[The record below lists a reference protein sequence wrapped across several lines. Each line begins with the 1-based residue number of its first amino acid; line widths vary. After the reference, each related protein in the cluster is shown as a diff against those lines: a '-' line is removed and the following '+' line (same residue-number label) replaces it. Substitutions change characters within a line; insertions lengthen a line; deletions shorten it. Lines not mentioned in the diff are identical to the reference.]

1 MKFKQA
7 LKNIIDNAYKYSPNG
22 GDVLI
27 NVTHDTAQ
35 HVVEIEVKDTGL
47 GLTDDDISHVF
58 DRFFRVDKTGNI
70 AGVGLRLSLSKEIV
84 TLLNGKVDP
93 IVQTIFKSN

>member
-1 MKFKQA
+1 MGYFWEVKNKLKALLDKVFSKFLWNFRPFCLLTPIYSPIDTEISLKVDKMKFKQA

-35 HVVEIEVKDTGL
+35 HVVEIEVKDL
-47 GLTDDDISHVF
+47 V
-58 DRFFRVDKTGNI
+58 
-70 AGVGLRLSLSKEIV
+70 
-84 TLLNGKVDP
+84 
-93 IVQTIFKSN
+93 